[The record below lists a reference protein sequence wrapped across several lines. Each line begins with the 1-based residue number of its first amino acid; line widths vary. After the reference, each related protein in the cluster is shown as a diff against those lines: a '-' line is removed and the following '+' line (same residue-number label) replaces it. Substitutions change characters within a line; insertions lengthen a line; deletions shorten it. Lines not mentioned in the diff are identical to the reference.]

1 MLETTVDGTPA
12 SIAVVIPC
20 FNEAVAI
27 GTVIDDFRKHLPD
40 ARILVF
46 DNNSTDGTADV
57 ARRHGAEVR
66 TERMQ
71 GKGNVVRSMFA
82 TVEADVYIMVDG
94 DATYDASAAPALVAR
109 LVDENLALVVGSRVT
124 DQDAAYRSG
133 HKFGNW
139 ALTSLTSWIFGQSFN
154 DMLSGYRVMSRAF
167 VKSFPA
173 HAKGFDTEVE
183 LAVHAL
189 ELRLRTAEVPTAYG
203 ARPEGS
209 HSKLSTYR
217 DGWRILTTIILM
229 ARNGKPLAFFSVACA
244 VCVLV
249 AVGLALPLVQT
260 YVTTGLVPRFP
271 TAILSASLVLLGSIF
286 LVCGLVLDTVT
297 LGRREQKYAMYLL
310 HGASRPRRLTEGPR

>member
-1 MLETTVDGTPA
+1 MSTGHLTPA
-12 SIAVVIPC
+12 IAVVIPC

-27 GTVIDDFRKHLPD
+27 GTVIDDFRRHLPG
-40 ARILVF
+40 ARIVVF

-57 ARRHGAEVR
+57 ARKHGAEVR

-82 TVEADVYIMVDG
+82 KVDADVYIMVDG
-94 DATYDASAAPALVAR
+94 DATYDASAAPTLVAR
-109 LVDENLALVVGSRVT
+109 LLEEDLALVVGSRAT
-124 DQDAAYRSG
+124 EEDAAYRSG

-173 HAKGFDTEVE
+173 HAQGFDTEVE

-189 ELRLRTAEVPTAYG
+189 ELRLGTAEVPTAYF

-217 DGWRILTTIILM
+217 DGWRILKTIIRM
-229 ARNGKPLAFFSVACA
+229 AKNGKPLAFFSVACA
-244 VCVLV
+244 MCVAL
-249 AVGLALPLVQT
+249 AIGLAIPLMQT
-260 YVTTGLVPRFP
+260 YVATGLVPRFP
-271 TAILSASLVLLGSIF
+271 TAILSASLALLGSIF
-286 LVCGLVLDTVT
+286 LVCGLVLDTVS
-297 LGRREQKYAMYLL
+297 LGRREQKYAAYLL
-310 HGASRPRRLTEGPR
+310 HSPRRIAGHASE

>member
-1 MLETTVDGTPA
+1 MSGRHAPPA
-12 SIAVVIPC
+12 IAVVIPC

-27 GTVIDDFRKHLPD
+27 GTVIHDFRKHLPG
-40 ARILVF
+40 ARIIVF

-57 ARRHGAEVR
+57 ARQHGAEVR
-66 TERMQ
+66 SERMQ

-82 TVEADVYIMVDG
+82 RIDADVYIMVDG
-94 DATYDASAAPALVAR
+94 DATYDAAAAPALVAR
-109 LVDENLALVVGSRVT
+109 LLDEELALVVGSRMT
-124 DQDAAYRSG
+124 EEDAAYRSG
-133 HKFGNW
+133 HRFGNW

-189 ELRLRTAEVPTAYG
+189 ELRLGTAEVPTAYFS
-203 ARPEGS
+203 RPEGS

-217 DGWRILTTIILM
+217 DGWRILKTIIRM
-229 ARNGKPLAFFSVACA
+229 AKNGKPLAFFSVACA
-244 VCVLV
+244 LCVLAAV
-249 AVGLALPLVQT
+249 ALALPLVQT
-260 YVTTGLVPRFP
+260 YVATGLVPRFP

-286 LVCGLVLDTVT
+286 LVCGLVLDTVS
-297 LGRREQKYAMYLL
+297 LGRREQKYAAYLM
-310 HGASRPRRLTEGPR
+310 HGPHRADRLPGEPR

>member
-1 MLETTVDGTPA
+1 MFETTVDRMPPL
-12 SIAVVIPC
+12 IAVLVPC

-27 GTVIDDFRKHLPD
+27 GTVVDDFRKHLPG
-40 ARILVF
+40 ARIVVF
-46 DNNSTDGTADV
+46 DNNSTDGTAEV

-82 TVEADVYIMVDG
+82 TIDADIYIMVDG

-109 LVDENLALVVGSRVT
+109 LVDDELALVVGSRVT
-124 DQDAAYRSG
+124 EQATAYRSG
-133 HKFGNW
+133 HRFGNW

-173 HAKGFDTEVE
+173 HAQGFDTEVE

-189 ELRLRTAEVPTAYG
+189 ELRLGTAEAPTAYF

-217 DGWRILTTIILM
+217 DGWRILKTIIRM
-229 ARNGKPLAFFSVACA
+229 AKNGKPLAFFSAACA
-244 VCVLV
+244 ICVLA
-249 AVGLALPLVQT
+249 AVGLAIPLVQT
-260 YVTTGLVPRFP
+260 YVATGLVPRFP

-297 LGRREQKYAMYLL
+297 LGRREQKYATYLL
-310 HGASRPRRLTEGPR
+310 HGTGRSHRVPGGMP